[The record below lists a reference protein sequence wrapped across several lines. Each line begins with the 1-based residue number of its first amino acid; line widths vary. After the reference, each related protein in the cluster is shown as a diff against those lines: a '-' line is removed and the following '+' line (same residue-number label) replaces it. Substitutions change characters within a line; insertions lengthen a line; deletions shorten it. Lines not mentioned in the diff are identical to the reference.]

1 MARTV
6 FREQSAP
13 STVAFVDSPMTA
25 VMETWRLGDNHL
37 FCASMTSNHL
47 SRTARDVRRGPTGT
61 IGIAVQTF
69 GVARFEQD
77 GDQRIVRPGDMMVVE
92 LDAPYE
98 FGWAGWGCSRC
109 LHIPTSDVG
118 LTGTQIREAAR
129 RLTTSPLY
137 AIVRRHIDD
146 LCIDRDDEVPGL
158 ATESLAASSNAL
170 IRCLLAPHDPAPD
183 DADID
188 RWVRRVDTFL
198 TDHLTDPDLSI
209 GAVAGHLDTPVS
221 EVTRLAAVA
230 GVDVPRWITA
240 KRLHRAHADLRRRRT
255 EPDAA
260 FARAH
265 GFADLATFE
274 ASFRDLYGLTPRT
287 WWEIR
292 HES

>member
-98 FGWAGWGCSRC
+98 FGWAGWVSLDVCTSR
-109 LHIPTSDVG
+109 HPTSG
-118 LTGTQIREAAR
+118 SPAHRSAR
-129 RLTTSPLY
+129 P
-137 AIVRRHIDD
+137 
-146 LCIDRDDEVPGL
+146 RD
-158 ATESLAASSNAL
+158 A
-170 IRCLLAPHDPAPD
+170 
-183 DADID
+183 
-188 RWVRRVDTFL
+188 
-198 TDHLTDPDLSI
+198 
-209 GAVAGHLDTPVS
+209 
-221 EVTRLAAVA
+221 
-230 GVDVPRWITA
+230 
-240 KRLHRAHADLRRRRT
+240 
-255 EPDAA
+255 
-260 FARAH
+260 
-265 GFADLATFE
+265 
-274 ASFRDLYGLTPRT
+274 
-287 WWEIR
+287 
-292 HES
+292 